1 MRAPGFH
8 IALDGLAGCCSILKV
23 HLYCGVWS
31 RPPDVLYLPIP
42 PCVKD
47 SKQSYPTA
55 ALPRKKPR
63 CMCGS
68 QAVNSLNKHNT
79 IASVACFE
87 SLVSPPTW
95 LMLSTQLPLVYGA
108 AVGTQQMYFHRLSV
122 LISFLHAHA
131 STNSASA
138 SPSRPL
144 PRPGVSWRLW
154 VFARCTTSKILHGG
168 ICTNPYQPA

>member
-1 MRAPGFH
+1 MVAFGLDPDLSCLPLHVLRIYRPRLFH
-8 IALDGLAGCCSILKV
+8 GR
-23 HLYCGVWS
+23 S
-31 RPPDVLYLPIP
+31 RDV
-42 PCVKD
+42 
-47 SKQSYPTA
+47 
-55 ALPRKKPR
+55 

-68 QAVNSLNKHNT
+68 QAVYSLNKHNT

-87 SLVSPPTW
+87 SLVSPSTW

-108 AVGTQQMYFHRLSV
+108 AVGAQQMYFHRLSV

-154 VFARCTTSKILHGG
+154 VFARCTTSKILHVG